1 MPDGVN
7 SMHSDIPAPS
17 GDVLSAFGQYGLAGL
32 VILALFILVYVVLK
46 EFRHINEMHN
56 DRHDKRNELHAG
68 ERREWLQLSKEN
80 LDVNKENTGLIK
92 ALASQLGQRQRS
104 E

>member
-1 MPDGVN
+1 MVMPVGVN
-7 SMHSDIPAPS
+7 EMHADG
-17 GDVLSAFGQYGLAGL
+17 GDVLSAFSQYGLAGL

-80 LDVNKENTGLIK
+80 LDVNKENTALIK
-92 ALASQLGQRQRS
+92 ALASQLGQRQRAAA
-104 E
+104 